1 MRRADRIMQ
10 RLESAGMTL
19 PPYPDVPNSL
29 PALQY
34 TYSPDTRRRWVM
46 ALGAGMGERVWS
58 TKELEA
64 ALDLLEAYRNN
75 VR

>member
-1 MRRADRIMQ
+1 VRRADRIIQ
-10 RLESAGMTL
+10 RLDSAGMGGGWSTH
-19 PPYPDVPNSL
+19 PPTL

>member
-1 MRRADRIMQ
+1 MTRADRIRQ
-10 RLESAGMTL
+10 RLDSAGMGEWAGAHPPTL
-19 PPYPDVPNSL
+19 PRL
-29 PALQY
+29 AY
-34 TYSPDTRRRWVM
+34 TYSPDTRRRWVI

-64 ALDLLEAYRNN
+64 ALDLVEAYRNN